1 MADDQLNVIKRNYDP
16 YLEKSLGSPLITV
29 IIGPRQAGKT
39 TSITTFLDRIS
50 GDRKFYLNLDS
61 MFERDRV
68 KKEENYLQDR
78 IEEILGFRLDV
89 LQDKFYLFID
99 EAQKLPIVFELVKI
113 LYDRYSPRLKII
125 LSGSSS
131 LEILDSTAE
140 TLAGR
145 VQVLRIYPFSM
156 SEASLY
162 EEIGGYECAYTL
174 YKNIFSGSLNRQFL
188 SSLITEFKPSR
199 NKKMELIDR
208 LITRSLFPPTFS
220 KIEEDAIPR
229 WLIDYIDTYIE
240 RDMRSVKDIGNIE
253 GYRRVVAQ
261 LSCRIGSL
269 LEYNRLGADSG
280 VNHITT
286 KKYVTIWQESLIGF
300 LLSPFFVNASTRIKK
315 SKKVYFFDNALVWAL
330 SGFKDKRLIE
340 ASGEAGHYFENLVI
354 TDFIKWGVNLGT
366 PPSFYFWEKSLASE
380 IDLVISVGGMII
392 PVEIKYSSEWSNKYL
407 HGIDMFK
414 EKQSRKGITIPFSL
428 IIYRGDFLMPRE
440 DVFVIPVWCL
450 S

>member
-1 MADDQLNVIKRNYDP
+1 MADDQLNVIKRIYDP
-16 YLEKSLGSPLITV
+16 YLKKSLGSPLITV

-39 TSITTFLDRIS
+39 TSITTFLDS
-50 GDRKFYLNLDS
+50 VAGNRKFYLNLDS
-61 MFERDRV
+61 LFERDRV
-68 KKEENYLQDR
+68 RKEENYLQDR
-78 IEEILGFRLDV
+78 IEEILGFRLDA
-89 LQDKFYLFID
+89 LQDKFHLFID
-99 EAQKLPIVFELVKI
+99 EAQKLPLVFELVKI
-113 LYDRYSPRLKII
+113 LYDTYSSRLKIV

-131 LEILDSTAE
+131 LEILDRTAE

-156 SEASLY
+156 SEASFY
-162 EEIGGYECAYTL
+162 EEIAGFECAYTL
-174 YKNIFSGSLNRQFL
+174 YKNIFSGSLNQQLL
-188 SSLITEFKPSR
+188 SSLITEFKPAR
-199 NKKMELIDR
+199 KKKMELINR
-208 LITRSLFPPTFS
+208 LTTRSLFPPTFS
-220 KIEEDAIPR
+220 RIEEDAIPR

-286 KKYVTIWQESLIGF
+286 KKYVTIWQGRCVGF
-300 LLSPFFVNASTRIKK
+300 LLLPFFVNASTRIKK

-407 HGIDMFK
+407 HAIDLFK
-414 EKQSRKGITIPFSL
+414 DKHNRKGITIPFSL
-428 IIYRGDFLMPRE
+428 IIYRGDFYMPRE
-440 DVFVIPVWCL
+440 DVFGIPGW